1 MSNGQLTFVAVGT
14 LVVHLLIL
22 AGAVM
27 RRQPAL
33 AFGLNLA
40 VAGLVLIALALDLK
54 WLRTPVD
61 WQVAGLA
68 AFDLLAAAAAV
79 LALQGYRPAALASW
93 AVFALHLLASA
104 LAVAFVLTFKINR
117 LI

>member
-1 MSNGQLTFVAVGT
+1 MSNAQLTFVAVGA
-14 LVVHLLIL
+14 LVVHLLSL

-40 VAGLVLIALALDLK
+40 VAGLLLIALVQDIK
-54 WLRTPVD
+54 WLRPPVD
-61 WQVAGLA
+61 WQVVGLA
-68 AFDLLAAAAAV
+68 AFELPAAAAAV
-79 LALQGYRPAALASW
+79 LALRGYRPAALASW